1 MKKTNTFTN
10 IAMFVLF
17 AAMLVY
23 LGVYLFRST
32 QQSYATAPAVLVTVS
47 ESGQASGIVVRE
59 EQVIASDKEFLS
71 LSVDDG
77 KEVARGGEIAIGVDS
92 KAALD
97 SASRARELKKEIA
110 YVSSLLARAGSA
122 SGASDRDSD
131 VRSAILQLNAAVSA
145 GSTSELDDLC
155 MDLSSLLFGS
165 ATGTVSQGDLDALN
179 AELHQLENAGAGRGS
194 ITAPAAGL
202 FTSTTDGYESL
213 TPDMLEN
220 LTPDGVNAL
229 ERTTAATP
237 ADAIGKLVTAKKWY
251 FASVMNKADADRL
264 NLNGSASLDF
274 PQHYNGTVSA
284 TVLSKSEPDSSGKV
298 AVVFACNAA
307 LADTLADTLAMRKTT
322 ADVVYSE
329 HTGLRVPLKAVHM
342 DDDGQSYV
350 YVVTAAQLEKK
361 PIEIIYQTDDYCLVA
376 QSTESNALR
385 AGNEIVV
392 TGKGLSNG
400 QVVK

>member
-77 KEVARGGEIAIGVDS
+77 KEVASGGEIAIGVDS

-110 YVSSLLARAGSA
+110 YVSSLLSRAGSA
-122 SGASDRDSD
+122 SGASDRDSN

-194 ITAPAAGL
+194 IT
-202 FTSTTDGYESL
+202 STTDGYESL
-213 TPDMLEN
+213 TPDILEN
-220 LTPDGVNAL
+220 LTPDGVDAL
-229 ERTTAATP
+229 ERTTPATP
-237 ADAIGKLVTAKKWY
+237 ANAIGKLVTAKKWY

-264 NLNGSASLDF
+264 NLNGSATLDF
-274 PQHYNGTVSA
+274 PQHYTGTVSA
-284 TVLSKSEPDSSGKV
+284 TVMSKSEPDDSGKV

-307 LADTLADTLAMRKTT
+307 LSDTLAMRKTT

-342 DDDGQSYV
+342 DDDGQAFV